1 MLRCLKLNGRFLRT
15 EIEGGRCSTEG
26 CFRVPPSEYS
36 VSSHLANEYTNVAPR
51 KTSVFRVDNISDITV
66 HYLVWRLRSL
76 VVEAWNTA
84 LEVNVT
90 KARALT
96 WFHGQRYRM
105 MYINIQYTYTDTLYG
120 KHIYFFIQ
128 RHLAACGGP
137 NDLVALYLMVN
148 LRENHQDTQTF
159 MTCTYKDA
167 YQHPAQQY
175 VASRDVHQHPLVSI
189 YKQYTF
195 VLRDEFFFCFF
206 PRSFR

>member
-96 WFHGQRYRM
+96 WFHG
-105 MYINIQYTYTDTLYG
+105 
-120 KHIYFFIQ
+120 
-128 RHLAACGGP
+128 
-137 NDLVALYLMVN
+137 
-148 LRENHQDTQTF
+148 
-159 MTCTYKDA
+159 
-167 YQHPAQQY
+167 
-175 VASRDVHQHPLVSI
+175 
-189 YKQYTF
+189 
-195 VLRDEFFFCFF
+195 
-206 PRSFR
+206 